1 MGCATA
7 DNRYVIVA
15 GGHDGSNYLRSTEIL
30 DLTKPNPSW
39 TSGKKSNLEK
49 GFVCVFHISL
59 LISGPDLPTAV
70 EGISIIQSGNG
81 ILAIGGRYHDDEV
94 DVWYTLKSIH
104 SLSCNETECQWT
116 KKGELNHARSYFS
129 VFPIRPT
136 GSRRITSGSR
146 RITFLQPMLAMISL
160 VISWF

>member
-1 MGCATA
+1 MISTMTVTLLQRRFWILISQILHGHLVR
-7 DNRYVIVA
+7 NQILKKGSFVIF
-15 GGHDGSNYLRSTEIL
+15 T
-30 DLTKPNPSW
+30 
-39 TSGKKSNLEK
+39 
-49 GFVCVFHISL
+49 SL
-59 LISGPDLPTAV
+59 LISGPDLPAAV
-70 EGISIIQSGNG
+70 EGISIIQSANG